1 MSSYVY
7 STVVLEGNIHELESL
22 RDTMLNLKDK
32 DYQST
37 FYDIL
42 LQHLGIPTENIHCY
56 GDLQGCEIENGTL
69 MWYDHCNT
77 SPCVDVYK
85 LLERH
90 ISGGRIY
97 FECTEFEKDLLCT
110 NDAEGKYFKAR
121 YRLQSYDGDD
131 DKKDFED
138 FDALAAYLQDKYGIK
153 ISQETEI
160 DTFTHEKFVL
170 SEAKIIDWEKLT

>member
-32 DYQST
+32 DCQST

-97 FECTEFEKDLLCT
+97 FECTEFEEDLLCT

-121 YRLQSYDGDD
+121 YIGCKVMMEMMTRKILRILMLWPLTCKTSMASKSHKRPKLIPSLMRNLCFQKQRLLIGRN
-131 DKKDFED
+131 
-138 FDALAAYLQDKYGIK
+138 
-153 ISQETEI
+153 
-160 DTFTHEKFVL
+160 
-170 SEAKIIDWEKLT
+170 